1 MKADSGLV
9 QHLASMPD
17 AEFQVLVRVA
27 DRAALYQTA
36 VSEHGLTVERV
47 FRLTRTI
54 AARGSGERV
63 LELLGESWVERVEL
77 DREVKAMT

>member
-9 QHLASMPD
+9 QHLESMPD
-17 AEFQVLVRVA
+17 AEFEVLVRVA
-27 DRAALYQTA
+27 DQAALYQTA
-36 VSEHGLTVERV
+36 VLEHGLTVRHV

-54 AARGSGERV
+54 AARGAGERV
-63 LELLGESWVERVEL
+63 LALLGEPWVERIEL